1 MRLNQTE
8 KFEIIRLVEQSP
20 TSVNK
25 TLKELGIH
33 KSTFYAWYN
42 AYLQEGYDGLAD
54 KPPIKKQYWN
64 QIPDEEKQLV
74 TELAL
79 DYPEKSSREV
89 ACLFTDTYHRFVS
102 ESSVYRIL
110 KEQGLIQSPAF
121 ELIKASD
128 EYQNKTV
135 RVNEMWQTDFTY
147 FKIFGRGWY
156 YLSTVLDD
164 YSRFIIHWKLCE
176 TMKSDDAEQTIEDA
190 LLKSNLRPNQ
200 KPKLL
205 SDNGSSYIASDF
217 EEYLEKQDIK
227 HIRGRVR
234 HPQTQGKI
242 ERYHLSMK
250 CVVKQDVYYS
260 QDELI
265 NALKKFVHYY
275 NYERYHESLNNTT
288 PADMYFG
295 RANRII
301 ERRKKI
307 KQKTLKDR
315 KIRYYSKQNESK
327 IYSDANSGHL
337 KDLRI
342 CKSEINFTTLM
353 KQLTQKK

>member
-1 MRLNQTE
+1 MRLTQTE

-25 TLKELGIH
+25 TLKELGLH

-42 AYLQEGYDGLAD
+42 AYLQNGYDGLAI

-79 DYPEKSSREV
+79 DNPEISSREV
-89 ACLFTDTYHRFVS
+89 ACLFTDTYNRFVS

-110 KEQGLIQSPAF
+110 KAQGLIQPPQY
-121 ELIKASD
+121 ELIKAAN
-128 EYQNKTV
+128 EYHTKTV

-164 YSRFIIHWKLCE
+164 YSRFIIHWRLCE
-176 TMKSDDAEQTIEDA
+176 TMKSEDAEQTIQEA
-190 LLKSNLRPNQ
+190 LMKSNLKANN

-205 SDNGSSYIASDF
+205 SDNGSSYIADDF
-217 EEYLEKQDIK
+217 KKYLKSEDIN

-250 CVVKQDVYYS
+250 CVVKQDVYCS
-260 QDELI
+260 PDELI
-265 NALKKFVHYY
+265 SALKKFVHYY
-275 NYERYHESLNNTT
+275 NNERYHESLNNTT
-288 PADMYFG
+288 PADMYYG

-307 KQKTLKDR
+307 KEKTLKDR
-315 KIRYYSKQNESK
+315 KSKYYSSLKSSK
-327 IYSDANSGHL
+327 IYSDANYSHK
-337 KDLRI
+337 KDFRI
-342 CKSEINFTTLM
+342 CQSEINFTTLLN
-353 KQLTQKK
+353 QLTNNK